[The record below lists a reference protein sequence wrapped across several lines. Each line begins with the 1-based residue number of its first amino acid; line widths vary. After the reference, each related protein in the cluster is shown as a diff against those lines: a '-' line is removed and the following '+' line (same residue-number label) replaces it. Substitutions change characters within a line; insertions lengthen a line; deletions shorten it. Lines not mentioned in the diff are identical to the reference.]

1 MSDSQNT
8 ANGANPWV
16 QWVSNFTNL
25 GQGSATKVLKEWE
38 TWMSTQF
45 DRLARNE
52 AFLGQMAKG
61 LESSFVLKNQIDR
74 WVDAS
79 IKAMRMPSLSDIE
92 GIYKRLDDMDRR
104 LDGLFER
111 MDGAS
116 KTSAPSAADEI
127 AEPATEAPEDKA

>member
-1 MSDSQNT
+1 MSDSQNAT
-8 ANGANPWV
+8 NGANPWT
-16 QWVSNFTNL
+16 QWMSNFTNL
-25 GQGSATKVLKEWE
+25 GQGSASKVLKEWE

-61 LESSFVLKNQIDR
+61 LESSFTLKSQIDR

-79 IKAMRMPSLSDIE
+79 IKAMRMPGLSDIE

-104 LDGLFER
+104 LDEMFER
-111 MDGAS
+111 IDGTVKATAPAPADAPQAE
-116 KTSAPSAADEI
+116 TSE
-127 AEPATEAPEDKA
+127 TEG